1 MLRCRGVRTTITIDE
16 AVYRE
21 AKALAARSARSVS
34 ELIEDAVRAALR
46 SVEVDGADVA
56 PLPTFGRGGTL
67 PGVDLGDRSSLLAA
81 MDDAGSL
88 DALR

>member
-1 MLRCRGVRTTITIDE
+1 MRTTITIDE

-21 AKALAARSARSVS
+21 AKALAARSARTVS

-46 SVEVDGADVA
+46 GVDAAGPEVA
-56 PLPTFGRGGTL
+56 PLPTFGRGGLL
-67 PGVDLGDRSSLLAA
+67 PGIDLGDRNSLAAA
-81 MDDAGSL
+81 MDGDSGI